1 MGGSKQSRGPAGP
14 DLGPNSAGLGAPWM
28 WGELWGELC
37 VSAGDAA
44 SFVVGLAQKLRG
56 FSCPTEWLQGLRE
69 AEQRK
74 EKANR

>member
-1 MGGSKQSRGPAGP
+1 
-14 DLGPNSAGLGAPWM
+14 M